1 MERVIYILCL
11 FAISCSPA
19 KKLSRLVDRY
29 PHLIQNVDTTIYF
42 TTNSVDTSFIFN
54 NSSKIDTFYIAKT
67 NTTIYRHFDTL
78 RIETEPRIDSVIITK
93 QIFNV
98 EKKEQKGFDL
108 LTKLVIVLIA
118 LTAISLYFTKPK
130 L

>member
-1 MERVIYILCL
+1 MERLIYIICFFLL
-11 FAISCSPA
+11 SCSPA
-19 KKLSRLVDRY
+19 KKLSRLVDKY

-54 NSSKIDTFYIAKT
+54 NYSKVDTFYIAKT

-78 RIETEPRIDSVIITK
+78 RVKTQPRIDSVIITK

-98 EKKEQKGFDL
+98 DKKQDKGMNIL
-108 LTKLVIVLIA
+108 IKLVVLLIC
-118 LTAISLYFTKPK
+118 LSIISLSFTKPR
-130 L
+130 

>member
-1 MERVIYILCL
+1 MERVIYIVCFFLL
-11 FAISCSPA
+11 SCSPA
-19 KKLSRLVDRY
+19 KKLSRLVDKY

-54 NSSKIDTFYIAKT
+54 NYSKIDTFYIAKT

-78 RIETEPRIDSVIITK
+78 KIETEPRIDSVIITK

-98 EKKEQKGFDL
+98 EKKEDKGINIL
-108 LTKLVIVLIA
+108 IKLVILLIC
-118 LTAISLYFTKPK
+118 LSIISLFFTKPR
-130 L
+130 

>member
-1 MERVIYILCL
+1 MERIIYILCFFL
-11 FAISCSPA
+11 LSCSPA
-19 KKLSRLVDRY
+19 KKLSRLVDKY

-54 NSSKIDTFYIAKT
+54 NYSKVDTFYIAKT

-78 RIETEPRIDSVIITK
+78 RVETQPRIDSVIITK

-98 EKKEQKGFDL
+98 DKKQDKGMNIL
-108 LTKLVIVLIA
+108 IKLVILLIC
-118 LTAISLYFTKPK
+118 LSIISLSFTKPR
-130 L
+130 

>member
-1 MERVIYILCL
+1 MERVIYILCFFL
-11 FAISCSPA
+11 LSCSPA
-19 KKLSRLVDRY
+19 KKLSRLVDKY

-54 NSSKIDTFYIAKT
+54 NYSKVDTFYIAKT

-78 RIETEPRIDSVIITK
+78 RVETQPRIDSVIITK

-98 EKKEQKGFDL
+98 DKKQDKGMSIL
-108 LTKLVIVLIA
+108 IKLVILLIC
-118 LTAISLYFTKPK
+118 LSIISLSFTKPR
-130 L
+130 

>member
-1 MERVIYILCL
+1 MERVIYILCFFL
-11 FAISCSPA
+11 LSCSPA
-19 KKLSRLVDRY
+19 KKLSRLVDKY

-54 NSSKIDTFYIAKT
+54 KYSQIDTFYIAKT

-78 RIETEPRIDSVIITK
+78 KIETEPRIDSVIITK

-98 EKKEQKGFDL
+98 DKKQDKGMNIL
-108 LTKLVIVLIA
+108 IKLVILLIC
-118 LTAISLYFTKPK
+118 LSIISLSFTKPR
-130 L
+130 

>member
-1 MERVIYILCL
+1 MERIIYILCFFL
-11 FAISCSPA
+11 LSCSPA
-19 KKLSRLVDRY
+19 KKLSRLVDKY

-54 NSSKIDTFYIAKT
+54 NYSKVDTFYIAKT

-78 RIETEPRIDSVIITK
+78 RVETEPRIDSVIITK

-98 EKKEQKGFDL
+98 DKKEDKGMNIL
-108 LTKLVIVLIA
+108 IKLVILLIC
-118 LTAISLYFTKPK
+118 LSIISLSFTKPR
-130 L
+130 

>member
-11 FAISCSPA
+11 FAFSCSPA
-19 KKLSRLVDRY
+19 KKLSRLVDKY
-29 PHLIQNVDTTIYF
+29 PHLIQKVDTTIYF

-54 NSSKIDTFYIAKT
+54 NHSKVDTFYIAKT

-78 RIETEPRIDSVIITK
+78 RVETQPQIDSVIITK

-98 EKKEQKGFDL
+98 EKTEFKGINL
-108 LTKLVIVLIA
+108 LIKLVILLIC
-118 LTAISLYFTKPK
+118 LSILSLYITRPK
-130 L
+130 